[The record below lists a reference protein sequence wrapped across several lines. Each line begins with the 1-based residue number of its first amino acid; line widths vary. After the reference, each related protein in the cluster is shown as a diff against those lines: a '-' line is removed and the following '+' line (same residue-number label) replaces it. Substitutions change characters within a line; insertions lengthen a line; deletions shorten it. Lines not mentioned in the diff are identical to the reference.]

1 MASKTFLPQ
10 LTKFRPFK
18 DAAAMVLDTFE
29 MLSKANK
36 MEANQLV
43 NLRLLLLD
51 FLLHVSVLC
60 CYTITVVG

>member
-43 NLRLLLLD
+43 NLRLLLD
-51 FLLHVSVLC
+51 QEVD
-60 CYTITVVG
+60 